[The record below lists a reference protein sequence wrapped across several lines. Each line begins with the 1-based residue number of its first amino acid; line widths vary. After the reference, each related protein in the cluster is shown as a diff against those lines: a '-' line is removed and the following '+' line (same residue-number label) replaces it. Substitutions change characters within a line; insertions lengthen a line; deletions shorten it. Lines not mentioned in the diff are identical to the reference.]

1 MTNKYRAVMDLIN
14 TCPLVG
20 HSTFFNVTDETNN
33 DGNTSLLTT
42 PDGTLVKKYI
52 GGEKLKRFSCEIR
65 QVKPLTFSENSNQNI
80 EQIQL
85 VQEFLN
91 WINEQGEKGNFPDF
105 GEGCAVQ
112 SMSTPEGADVPSVI
126 GISEDGALYAFP
138 FEITYLEN

>member
-1 MTNKYRAVMDLIN
+1 MANKYQAVMDLIN

-20 HSTFFNVTDETNN
+20 HSTFFNVIDETDS
-33 DGNTSLLTT
+33 DGNTSLLTM

-65 QVKPLTFSENSNQNI
+65 QVKPLTFSQNSKQNI

-105 GEGCAVQ
+105 GRGCTVQ
-112 SMSTPEGADVPSVI
+112 SMGTPEGADVPSVA
-126 GISEDGALYAFP
+126 GVSEDVALYAFT
-138 FEITYLEN
+138 FEITYLEE